1 MRFANSVRT
10 LLQQLQWETLETA
23 ALWDVL
29 NRELR
34 LRGLRVVSSLPSV
47 GTFPPARGRLV
58 DSALA
63 AMWDNCSR
71 ASRGNSC
78 IMQDRCVLEA
88 LWNR

>member
-1 MRFANSVRT
+1 MRLADSVRT
-10 LLQQLQWETLETA
+10 LPQLSQWETLETA

-34 LRGLRVVSSLPSV
+34 LRGLREESPLLPA
-47 GTFPPARGRLV
+47 GTFPLALGRLV

-63 AMWDNCSR
+63 AMWDNCSL

-78 IMQDRCVLEA
+78 IMRDL
-88 LWNR
+88 